1 MSALILLSVTKIGI
15 HFCFERNMI
24 VNGIMGIKHIF
35 SLAIL
40 SVFKL
45 LNGNVGTF
53 FDRLFVAVTLDW
65 HKLTTC

>member
-1 MSALILLSVTKIGI
+1 
-15 HFCFERNMI
+15 MI